1 MGEMIMEEQ
10 FYQLANKVLEAI
22 MIYKT
27 LIQLYE
33 EEAKTAEPMAKLMY
47 ESQIDTLKMVIE
59 DLKI

>member
-47 ESQIDTLKMVIE
+47 KSQIDTLKMVIE

>member
-1 MGEMIMEEQ
+1 MEEQ

-33 EEAKTAEPMAKLMY
+33 EEAKTAEQMAKLMY

>member
-1 MGEMIMEEQ
+1 MVQMIMEEQ

-33 EEAKTAEPMAKLMY
+33 EKAKTAEPMAKLMY
-47 ESQIDTLKMVIE
+47 ESQIYTLKMVIE

>member
-27 LIQLYE
+27 LIQVYE
-33 EEAKTAEPMAKLMY
+33 EKAKTAEPMVKLMY

>member
-1 MGEMIMEEQ
+1 MEEQ

-22 MIYKT
+22 MVYKT

-33 EEAKTAEPMAKLMY
+33 EKAKTAEPMVKLMY